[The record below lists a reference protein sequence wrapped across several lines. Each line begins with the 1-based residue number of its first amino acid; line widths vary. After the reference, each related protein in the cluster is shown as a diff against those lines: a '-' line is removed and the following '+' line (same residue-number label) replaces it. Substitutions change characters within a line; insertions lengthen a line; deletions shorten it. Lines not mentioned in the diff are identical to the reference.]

1 MHDKRSRQFKKQ
13 LDSAQGQGSMGEGC
27 CRQREAEALMS
38 GMGKSEGMGRMKQ
51 VHRTSSSLD
60 TCTRDAATIVLSSV
74 ISLTAKLSG
83 SNLETLVSFQIA
95 LPA

>member
-1 MHDKRSRQFKKQ
+1 MHDKRSQQFKKQ
-13 LDSAQGQGSMGEGC
+13 LESDHGQGSMGEGC
-27 CRQREAEALMS
+27 CRRREAEALMS

-83 SNLETLVSFQIA
+83 SNFETLVSFQID
-95 LPA
+95 LPV